1 MWSRV
6 CWLLLCLCLPAW
18 ASAAQGVLWQITRPG
33 LMPSYLF
40 ATVHLEDPRIIDLPP
55 PVRAALAQAHSLTL
69 EVDLE
74 PANIDSLR
82 RAMYFRD
89 GRSLA
94 TVLGPQLFSQV
105 LPLLARYRVNEAQ
118 AQAMKPW
125 AVLTTLSMPPPRTG
139 VFLDFALYQAAR
151 RAGKPIYGLE
161 RMDEQIAYFDT
172 MPLADQRALVRDAVK
187 QYASLDVMLGQMRRA
202 YLARDL
208 DALAAI
214 NRRFQRGS
222 DPALVQRFMR
232 RFITE
237 RNRLMAE
244 RMQPR
249 LREGGA
255 FVAVGALHLPGPEGL
270 IALLRARG
278 YRLEAIY

>member
-6 CWLLLCLCLPAW
+6 GWLLMGLCLPAW
-18 ASAAQGVLWQITRPG
+18 AGAAQGVLWQVTRPG
-33 LMPSYLF
+33 LVPSYLF
-40 ATVHLEDPRIIDLPP
+40 ATVHLEDPRILDLPSA
-55 PVRAALAQAHSLTL
+55 VRTALARARSLTL

-94 TVLGPQLFSQV
+94 TVLGPQLFSRV
-105 LPLLARYRVNEAQ
+105 LPLLARYGVNEAQ

-139 VFLDFALYQAAR
+139 LFLDYALYQSAR
-151 RAGKPIYGLE
+151 RAGKPVYGLE
-161 RMDEQIAYFDT
+161 GMDEQIAYFNT
-172 MPLADQRALVRDAVK
+172 MPLTDQRALVRDAVQ
-187 QYASLDVMLGQMRRA
+187 QYAALDDMLAQMRQA

-222 DPALVQRFMR
+222 DPALMQRFMT

-244 RMQPR
+244 RMQPH

-255 FVAVGALHLPGPEGL
+255 FVAVGALHLPGPQGL

-278 YRLEAIY
+278 YRLEVIY